1 MPLERRDVDILTMG
15 RSGIDIY
22 PLQVGVHLEDVETF
36 GKFLGGS
43 PTNVAVA
50 AARLGHR
57 TGVITWSCGRI
68 RSIGVLSSVPKSSGS
83 PSPACRAT
91 PPLICTCVLS
101 TTVALLAA

>member
-50 AARLGHR
+50 AARLGRCYHR
-57 TGVITWSCGRI
+57 GGGRSF
-68 RSIGVLSSVPKSSGS
+68 RSFRYP
-83 PSPACRAT
+83 
-91 PPLICTCVLS
+91 
-101 TTVALLAA
+101 